1 MYSISQELEET
12 LKKGS
17 NVGELLKMR
26 CIISLMPDDDL
37 GTPLKV
43 TCEMVYPGIGFEL
56 KPVAPLPLASTPITR
71 SLSGDLAG
79 VTKSGLVNYHNILTT
94 DSL

>member
-94 DSL
+94 NLL

>member
-94 DSL
+94 DVL

>member
-1 MYSISQELEET
+1 
-12 LKKGS
+12 
-17 NVGELLKMR
+17 
-26 CIISLMPDDDL
+26 MPDDDL

>member
-43 TCEMVYPGIGFEL
+43 TCEMVYPGIGFQL

-94 DSL
+94 DLL